1 MKSASTVI
9 ATRIETLVA
18 EFMEIQSIGFSNLT
32 RAISLENKLFSEEYH
47 VAKIS

>member
-9 ATRIETLVA
+9 ATRIETLA
-18 EFMEIQSIGFSNLT
+18 EFMEIQSIGFSNLS
-32 RAISLENKLFSEEYH
+32 RAISLENKLFSEEYR